1 MKDELG
7 GKKTTRFAA
16 FAVKIHDLNS
26 KKIMIKQK
34 TQSLKRLNE

>member
-16 FAVKIHDLNS
+16 FAGKKHDLNS
-26 KKIMIKQK
+26 KKIVIKQK

>member
-7 GKKTTRFAA
+7 GKTTTRFAA
-16 FAVKIHDLNS
+16 FAIKINDLNY
-26 KKIMIKQK
+26 KKIVIQQK

>member
-7 GKKTTRFAA
+7 GKITTRFVA
-16 FAVKIHDLNS
+16 FTVKMHALNY
-26 KKIMIKQK
+26 KKIVIKQK